1 MLRQVELNIIFL
13 MHHVEQGQGNV
24 DHTPMV
30 VMVPPV
36 FPQDSVSQARADV
49 PVAVLAKALVGL
61 SVTMPW
67 LDFELAAAENLC
79 HIGDMW
85 FQSR

>member
-1 MLRQVELNIIFL
+1 MLRQVALSIIFR
-13 MHHVEQGQGNV
+13 MHHVEQGQGTV
-24 DHTPMV
+24 DHTP
-30 VMVPPV
+30 MVPPV

-61 SVTMPW
+61 SVTVLW
-67 LDFELAAAENLC
+67 LDFELVAAENLC
-79 HIGDMW
+79 HIGDVW

>member
-1 MLRQVELNIIFL
+1 MLRHEALSIIFR
-13 MHHVEQGQGNV
+13 MVEHVEQGQGTV
-24 DHTPMV
+24 DLTP
-30 VMVPPV
+30 MVPPV

-61 SVTMPW
+61 SAPMPW
-67 LDFELAAAENLC
+67 LDFELVTAENLR